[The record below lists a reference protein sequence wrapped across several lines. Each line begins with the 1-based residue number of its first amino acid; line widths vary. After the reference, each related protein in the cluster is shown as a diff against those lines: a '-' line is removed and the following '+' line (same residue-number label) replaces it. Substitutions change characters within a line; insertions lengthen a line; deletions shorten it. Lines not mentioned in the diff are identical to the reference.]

1 MGDDW
6 RWREIM
12 ETNFEMIDINAIKPE
27 SVLSRDSSPTK
38 DIGTTVDKT
47 MIPV

>member
-27 SVLSRDSSPTK
+27 LGFVKRVNTHKGRWYHS
-38 DIGTTVDKT
+38 
-47 MIPV
+47 